1 LLELLLA
8 PAFALGVVA
17 AADWLPVS
25 VLLGGVVAFGAL
37 AEPAA
42 DSELGLGLALGFSLG
57 VAPAC
62 VVAPCGGVVAEL
74 DGLVELGLLWFIW
87 PLWAAS
93 PLAAPA
99 APGLLPPVL
108 LLQESAMCFTEA
120 TVSVLLEPELGE
132 AVPACEPELGLAA
145 PEEPLAD
152 ELLLVPVIW
161 TSWPT
166 CACSWLVSPVSV

>member
-74 DGLVELGLLWFIW
+74 DGLAELGLLWLLWLF
-87 PLWAAS
+87 WAAS
-93 PLAAPA
+93 PLAPA

-120 TVSVLLEPELGE
+120 TVSELLEPELGE
-132 AVPACEPELGLAA
+132 AAPACEPELGFAA

-152 ELLLVPVIW
+152 ELLLEPVIC

-166 CACSWLVSPVSV
+166 WACSWLVSPVSV